1 MYPEE
6 DAADAI
12 KRSTSTLHPA
22 VRTRCHFPNDH
33 AVAELFYKALR
44 SVACNWKNLLQYWQ
58 EAHTEFSIR
67 FGMRIRMLAS

>member
-12 KRSTSTLHPA
+12 KRSTSTLRPA
-22 VRTRCHFPNDH
+22 VRNRCHFPNDR
-33 AVAELFYKALR
+33 AAAELFYKALR
-44 SVACNWKNLLQYWQ
+44 SVACKWKNQLQYWQ

-67 FGMRIRMLAS
+67 FGNRSRMLAS